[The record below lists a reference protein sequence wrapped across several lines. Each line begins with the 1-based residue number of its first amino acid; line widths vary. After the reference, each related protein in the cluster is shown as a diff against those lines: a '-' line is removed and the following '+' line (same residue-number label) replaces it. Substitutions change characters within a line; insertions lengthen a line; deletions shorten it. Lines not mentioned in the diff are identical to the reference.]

1 MRFWY
6 MLEVGLVAT
15 EDLGVVY
22 LNAGDVVSGF
32 ERMVSDFEGRL
43 PEICGVAEAVVVE
56 VETVALSLSFALAL
70 PFTFFI
76 GSGLALRSRSSMLR
90 CASC

>member
-1 MRFWY
+1 M
-6 MLEVGLVAT
+6 AT

-32 ERMVSDFEGRL
+32 ERLVSDFEGRF
-43 PEICGVAEAVVVE
+43 PAICEVAEAVVVE